1 MEYKEYGI
9 ARRYAEQLATQM
21 RKGLLSY
28 LVLLIARTPV
38 NPSDIIRHLHEA
50 GMTVVEGTIYPLL
63 LRLQR
68 DGLLK
73 HEWRDN
79 PEGPA
84 RKFYTTT
91 ELGMAVTVE
100 LQKEMRV
107 LIKAIR
113 NLEKET
119 VMINKGAKEE

>member
-28 LVLLIARTPV
+28 FVLIIAREPA
-38 NPSDIIRHLHEA
+38 NPSDIIRRLHEA

-68 DGLLK
+68 DELLT

-79 PEGPA
+79 PDGPA
-84 RKFYTTT
+84 RKYYTITDFGQSVAN
-91 ELGMAVTVE
+91 ELS
-100 LQKEMRV
+100 KEINIINKTMRS
-107 LIKAIR
+107 LR
-113 NLEKET
+113 KET
-119 VMINKGAKEE
+119 K

>member
-28 LVLLIARTPV
+28 LVLLVTRQPIYA
-38 NPSDIIRHLHEA
+38 SDIIKRLSES
-50 GMTVVEGTIYPLL
+50 GLTVVEGTIYPLL

-73 HEWRDN
+73 HEWQ
-79 PEGPA
+79 ESEQGPP
-84 RKFYTTT
+84 RKYYSTT
-91 ELGMAVTVE
+91 ELGEAVAVE
-100 LQKEMRV
+100 LQKEMH
-107 LIKAIR
+107 LISKTTHSLSSKR
-113 NLEKET
+113 EET
-119 VMINKGAKEE
+119 V

>member
-1 MEYKEYGI
+1 MDYKESGI

-28 LVLLIARTPV
+28 LVLIITREPA
-38 NPSDIIRHLHEA
+38 NPSDIIRRLHEA

-79 PEGPA
+79 PDGPP

-91 ELGMAVTVE
+91 ELGQAVETE
-100 LQKEMRV
+100 LKQEMRS
-107 LIKAIR
+107 LTKTIR
-113 NLEKET
+113 NLEKESRQP
-119 VMINKGAKEE
+119 

>member
-28 LVLLIARTPV
+28 MVLLIAREAV
-38 NPSDIIRHLHEA
+38 NPSDIIRALHN
-50 GMTVVEGTIYPLL
+50 GGLTVVEGTIYPLL

-68 DGLLK
+68 DGLLT

-79 PEGPA
+79 PDGPA
-84 RKFYTTT
+84 RKFYSLT
-91 ELGMAVTVE
+91 EFGQSVANE
-100 LQKEMRV
+100 LSKE
-107 LIKAIR
+107 INI
-113 NLEKET
+113 
-119 VMINKGAKEE
+119 INKTMRSLRKEKTCTK

>member
-1 MEYKEYGI
+1 MQYKEYGI
-9 ARRYAEQLATQM
+9 TRRYAEQLATQM
-21 RKGLLSY
+21 RKGLLSH

-38 NPSDIIRHLHEA
+38 NPSDILRRLHTA

-79 PEGPA
+79 PDGPA
-84 RKFYTTT
+84 RKYYVITDFGQSVAD
-91 ELGMAVTVE
+91 ELS
-100 LQKEMRV
+100 KE
-107 LIKAIR
+107 INI
-113 NLEKET
+113 
-119 VMINKGAKEE
+119 INKAMRSLRKEVS

>member
-1 MEYKEYGI
+1 MEYKEYGL

-28 LVLLIARTPV
+28 LVLLITKTPV
-38 NPSDIIRHLHEA
+38 NPSDIIRRLHEA

-68 DGLLK
+68 DGLLQ

-91 ELGMAVTVE
+91 ELGTAVAIE
-100 LQKEMRV
+100 LKKEMRS
-107 LIKAIR
+107 ITKTIH
-113 NLEKET
+113 NLEKEE
-119 VMINKGAKEE
+119 K

>member
-28 LVLLIARTPV
+28 LVLILAREPIYT
-38 NPSDIIRHLHEA
+38 SDIIRRLGES

-68 DGLLK
+68 DGLLT
-73 HEWRDN
+73 HTWREDTTGK
-79 PEGPA
+79 PP
-84 RKFYTTT
+84 RKYYAVT
-91 ELGMAVTVE
+91 ELGQSVANE
-100 LQKEMRV
+100 LDKEIKVINKTMRT
-107 LIKAIR
+107 IG
-113 NLEKET
+113 KET
-119 VMINKGAKEE
+119 K

>member
-1 MEYKEYGI
+1 MDYKEYGI

-28 LVLLIARTPV
+28 LVLIIIKEPT
-38 NPSDIIRHLHEA
+38 NPSEIIERLRQA
-50 GMTVVEGTIYPLL
+50 GIVVVEGTIYPLL

-79 PEGPA
+79 PDGPA
-84 RKFYTTT
+84 RKYYTVTGF
-91 ELGMAVTVE
+91 GMTVSVE
-100 LQKEMRV
+100 LKKEMKS
-107 LIKAIR
+107 LTKAIR
-113 NLEKET
+113 NLEKE
-119 VMINKGAKEE
+119 KE